1 MSEIE
6 VVASFSSDIQVVV
19 AVEGGQ
25 QGSLVVEEVEPIQLA
40 LSPTVL
46 PYSNNSQRKVFGFN
60 WGDASPLLIAEIQG
74 VVSRCEVAIVESFDA
89 PSSLSVGIEPDYSDI
104 FSVLPGL
111 TLQQSGIY
119 QQHPLVELESVQQVF
134 LKISPGV
141 GCSSG
146 RGIVTIDWSNL

>member
-19 AVEGGQ
+19 AIEGGQ

-74 VVSRCEVAIVESFDA
+74 VVSRCEVAIVEPFDV
-89 PSSLSVGIEPDYSDI
+89 PSSLGVGSEFPYSDI
-104 FSVLPGL
+104 LSLSGMPLQEPGVCEV
-111 TLQQSGIY
+111 
-119 QQHPLVELESVQQVF
+119 HPLTEFDSVQQIF
-134 LKISPGV
+134 LSIAPGF

-146 RGIVTIDWSNL
+146 RGILTIDWSDL